1 MEWIGTLVR
10 GDVNHVGV
18 VIIIYQT
25 MNLLTHIIGLEQN
38 IALIVVEECCLV
50 IYKESNKMLL
60 DIIGFVLCALGGGI
74 VGRVVAQRNN
84 STKGLALSC
93 LAVICLIIGT
103 MAVVL

>member
-1 MEWIGTLVR
+1 MRGYVNLV
-10 GDVNHVGV
+10 
-18 VIIIYQT
+18 IAEMIIYHT
-25 MNLLTHIIGLEQN
+25 NLNGIHIIGLEQN

-74 VGRVVAQRNN
+74 VGKVVAQRNDN
-84 STKGLALSC
+84 ISGLALSC
-93 LAVICLIIGT
+93 VAIICLIIGT

>member
-1 MEWIGTLVR
+1 
-10 GDVNHVGV
+10 
-18 VIIIYQT
+18 
-25 MNLLTHIIGLEQN
+25 
-38 IALIVVEECCLV
+38 
-50 IYKESNKMLL
+50 MLL

-84 STKGLALSC
+84 STRGLALSCLAVICLITC